1 MATMNTG
8 VLLCGK
14 NTFKVGATAETA
26 TMVADIET
34 FSVEFTYK
42 EIAWN
47 PHDTN
52 GVTRRIVVLTDVK
65 VTMNGKRNI
74 GDTGNDFVADMAG
87 QTGRDCEG
95 YIEVLMP
102 DGKLIKLENAIY
114 QVKNIG
120 TGAATDAA
128 PLEAEI
134 YSNGSIDIT
143 KNTAATE

>member
-8 VLLCGK
+8 VLPCFK

-26 TMVADIET
+26 TMIADMET
-34 FSVEFTYK
+34 MSVEFTYK
-42 EIAWN
+42 EMAWN
-47 PHDTN
+47 PHETN

-65 VTMNGKRNI
+65 VTMSGKRNI
-74 GDTGNDFVADMAG
+74 GDTGNDYVANMAG

-102 DGKLIKLENAIY
+102 DGKLIKLENAVY

-128 PLEAEI
+128 PLEAEV
-134 YSNGSIDIT
+134 YSNGVIDIT
-143 KNTAATE
+143 NAGATE